1 MFNVQSG
8 QGFQGISPAV
18 TGITSDNNSIPLD
31 RFTLR
36 QGFATRYKF
45 NNKFVNS
52 TLKVLVLRN
61 GKKEG
66 QYLGRSP
73 YNQSIYFNSEHRDL
87 IGSTVDIDITESFQ
101 NSLTGIIKQN
111 KSI

>member
-1 MFNVQSG
+1 VDEKIKNSRLQEVQE
-8 QGFQGISPAV
+8 I
-18 TGITSDNNSIPLD
+18 
-31 RFTLR
+31 LR
-36 QGFATRYKF
+36 AQQMKF

-73 YNQSIYFNSEHRDL
+73 YNQSIYFSSEHRDL